1 MKPSKKPV
9 AKQRDPRIAEV
20 LIPVAVALMT
30 FLAFLPVLKAEF
42 LNTWDDPS
50 NITDNPLIQALNITT
65 LKGMFTTQ
73 VGSGYIPL
81 TLLSYAVE
89 VKLFGLSPFVVHL
102 DNLILHILGTVVV
115 FFILRRLSIRPVFAG
130 LGALLYGVHPMGV
143 ESVAWASERKD
154 VLYAFFYLASMLA
167 YLNYTAGTKRR
178 YMWLAASLGLF
189 VLSLLSKIQA
199 VSLPLALLALDFM
212 LKRPIRAKVI
222 AEKVPYFLLSLAFGI
237 IGTLILRDLGA
248 LRINEFYTL
257 TERIF
262 LGSHTYVTYLW
273 KFLIPVPLSALY
285 PYPALSGQTF
295 PILVYLSPLLIAGVA
310 AGGWYSLRKSRVPAA
325 GLLFFTLTV
334 MFMLQIFGAGQGYM
348 ADRFTRIPY
357 VGLILIVAWGLQLL
371 AEKNPKYQF
380 LIVICATGLMTNYMN
395 LTYDRC
401 TYWEN
406 SETLWTDVIK
416 KYPGRDARAYGRLGI
431 YYKSKD
437 RYEEAAAMFST
448 HLRLDPG
455 NAEILNYRGNVYFSL
470 KKYDSAY
477 CDYIQALKK
486 NADDPLAL
494 GNLGVIYISRNQY
507 DSALSAL
514 NRSLTVDTN
523 QGPAYANRGVVYVAM
538 HRPEEA
544 INDFKRYLR
553 VRPDDPQVLFT
564 IAAIYSSVG
573 KDGESLPYF
582 NRAIELSPGQGRYIY
597 NRGKAKMKLGDRAG
611 AEADFQRAAQLGFSG
626 G

>member
-9 AKQRDPRIAEV
+9 AKQRDPRIAEA
-20 LIPVAVALMT
+20 LFPVAVALLT

-50 NITDNPLIQALNITT
+50 NITDNPLIQALNIQT

-102 DNLILHILGTVVV
+102 DNLLLHLLGTVML
-115 FFILRRLSIRPVFAG
+115 FFILRRLSIKPVYAA

-154 VLYAFFYLASMLA
+154 VLYAFFYLASILA
-167 YLNYTAGTKRR
+167 YLNYTSGTTRR
-178 YMWLAASLGLF
+178 NAWLAASLGLF

-199 VSLPLALLALDFM
+199 VSLPLALLALDFLM
-212 LKRPIRAKVI
+212 GRPLRTKVF

-262 LGSHTYVTYLW
+262 LGSHTYVVYLW

-285 PYPALSGQTF
+285 PYPALTGETF
-295 PILVYLSPLLIAGVA
+295 PLMVYLSPLLIAGIA

-334 MFMLQIFGAGQGYM
+334 VFMLQIFGAGQGYM

-357 VGLILIVAWGLQLL
+357 VGLIIIVAWGLQLL
-371 AEKNPKYQF
+371 AERNPKRQF
-380 LIVICATGLMTNYMN
+380 LLVTAAAGIMAIYMS
-395 LTYDRC
+395 LTYERS
-401 TYWEN
+401 TFWEN
-406 SETLWTDVIK
+406 SGTLWSDVIK
-416 KYPGRDARAYGRLGI
+416 KYPNRDARAYGRLGI
-431 YYKSKD
+431 YYKSKE
-437 RYEEAAAMFST
+437 RYPEAAAMFST

-455 NAEILNYRGNVYFSL
+455 NAEILNYRGNLYFSL

-477 CDYIQALKK
+477 YDYIRALKK

-507 DSALSAL
+507 DSALTLL
-514 NRSLTVDTN
+514 NRSLAVDTN
-523 QGPAYANRGVVYVAM
+523 QGPAYANRAVVYVAM
-538 HRPEEA
+538 HRPDDA

-553 VRPDDPQVLFT
+553 VRPDDAQVMFT
-564 IAAIYSSVG
+564 IAAIYQNQE
-573 KDGESLPYF
+573 KFDESLLWF
-582 NRAIELSPGQGRYIY
+582 DRAVQQDPRQGRYLFY
-597 NRGKAKMKLGDRAG
+597 RAKTKMSLGDRAG
-611 AEADFQRAAQLGFSG
+611 AEADFQRAAELGFTG